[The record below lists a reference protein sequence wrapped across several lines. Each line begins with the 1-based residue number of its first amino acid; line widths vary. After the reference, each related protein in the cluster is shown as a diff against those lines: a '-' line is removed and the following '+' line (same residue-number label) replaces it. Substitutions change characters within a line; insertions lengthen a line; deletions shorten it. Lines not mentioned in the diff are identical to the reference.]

1 MILSFDNEKLS
12 ILIELITKYPDE
24 DADKKR
30 SQNHPF
36 MASEV
41 LGEVSPLHDKI
52 ADSPELLSQF
62 CAFLDDEDLNATL
75 VGYFCKVLIAMISRS
90 PEKFVS
96 FLGSSGRLERIAKHT
111 SHRGFYDVGIKILM
125 LDSIQYPS
133 LLESQSFLIINFI
146 QTLAQGKRLQV
157 VNSSNVI
164 IDFIIRSAENMS
176 KDLIEVLISDPSIQT
191 LFTCLQ
197 SDDSFRV
204 VASVNIIKTLLQANL
219 RVSLKTVTEHYFS
232 GQVFQDN
239 LTWLI
244 KVLSR
249 PKSRTMLNT
258 MKLEFEPLGEDRLK
272 VVELVSV
279 LTRIPDDNLI
289 QVLAN
294 SGIFEAVQDLFF
306 SYPWHSF
313 LHNIFENIVAHVISS
328 QNEVLIQN
336 AVLRHE
342 FLQKIVGTC
351 VEQQGKHRPGLLGVV
366 HKIANMIKNSGNPLV
381 FERLVGNELWS
392 NFVNGYLE
400 RRNKLDYLQLGDLSR
415 KIRSSSS
422 EDVEIAGGS
431 DEDKKAVEVESDK
444 MNVDDEKKESLLD
457 EGKDDG
463 NETNEK
469 KDLLG
474 NEEKPVLEIS
484 IEEND
489 YSVDSLN
496 KKSPLAKR
504 RHSGGQLSPCGNP
517 EFNHANFWNV
527 PILVDELDGLELE

>member
-12 ILIELITKYPDE
+12 ILIELITKYPNE

-30 SQNHPF
+30 CQNHPF

-52 ADSPELLSQF
+52 AESPELLSQL
-62 CAFLDDEDLNATL
+62 CAFLDDETLDATL
-75 VGYFCKVLIAMISRS
+75 VGYFCKVVIAMISRS
-90 PEKFVS
+90 PEKYVG
-96 FLGSSGRLERIAKHT
+96 FLGSGGRLERIAKHT
-111 SHRGFYDVGIKILM
+111 SHRGFYDIGIKILM

-133 LLESQSFLIINFI
+133 LLASQSFLITNFI
-146 QTLAQGKRLQV
+146 KLLTQGKRFQV
-157 VNSSNVI
+157 LNCSNII

-197 SDDSFRV
+197 SEDSFRV
-204 VASVNIIKTLLQANL
+204 VASVNILNTLLQANL

-244 KVLSR
+244 KVLRR
-249 PKSRTMLNT
+249 PKSTTKLNT
-258 MKLEFEPLGEDRLK
+258 MKLEYEPLGEDRLK

-306 SYPWHSF
+306 TYPWHSF
-313 LHNIFENIVAHVISS
+313 LHNIFENIVAHVINS

-336 AVLRHE
+336 AVLGNE
-342 FLQKIVGTC
+342 FLQKVFRACT
-351 VEQQGKHRPGLLGVV
+351 EQQGKHRPGLLGVV

-381 FERLVGNELWS
+381 FGKIAGNEMWA
-392 NFVNGYLE
+392 NFVDGYLE
-400 RRNKLDYLQLGDLSR
+400 KRNKLDYLQLGDISR
-415 KIRSSSS
+415 KIKSSSC
-422 EDVEIAGGS
+422 EDVEIANGS
-431 DEDKKAVEVESDK
+431 DEDKRVGEVESEK
-444 MNVDDEKKESLLD
+444 VDGEDEKKENCLQE
-457 EGKDDG
+457 EGKVED
-463 NETNEK
+463 NEK
-469 KDLLG
+469 KDSG
-474 NEEKPVLEIS
+474 AHDEKPALEIC

-517 EFNHANFWNV
+517 EYNHANFWNV
-527 PILVDELDGLELE
+527 PILVDELDGLDFE